1 MISVWWT
8 LLVFVGGGFAGVL
21 LIALMRAA
29 ADLPEQSD
37 SWRWIEQ
44 EPIRLAGSEGKFC
57 SFRCAVGHGTISS
70 PRQGSQQRARTI
82 PYDLHADAEQDE
94 RAQS

>member
-57 SFRCAVGHGTISS
+57 SFRGAVGHRAISS

-82 PYDLHADAEQDE
+82 PDDLHADAEQDE